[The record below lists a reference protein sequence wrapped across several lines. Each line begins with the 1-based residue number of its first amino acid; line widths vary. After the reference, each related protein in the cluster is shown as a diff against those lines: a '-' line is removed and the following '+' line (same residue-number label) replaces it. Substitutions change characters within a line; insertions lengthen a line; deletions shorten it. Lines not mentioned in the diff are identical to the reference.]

1 MLKTSSTIKILRRFA
16 SAATAQKSVV
26 EQALARDKPS
36 ADELLRLSKLRN
48 IGISAHIDSG
58 KTTLTERIL
67 YYTGR
72 ISAIHDVKGKDGVGA
87 KMDSMDLEREKGITI
102 QSAATYARWNDNSLN
117 IIDTPGHVDFTIEV
131 ERALRV
137 LDGAILV
144 LCSVGGV
151 QSQTQTVDR
160 QMRRY
165 NVPRIT
171 FINKMD
177 RMGAN
182 PYRVVDM
189 MRKKLFHAN
198 GMMCALTQIPIGAE
212 EAFAGVVDLVQ
223 MKAVYNDGSNGETLR
238 IADIPDGLKEM
249 AMEKRAE
256 LIASLAECDDEIAD
270 LFIEEVEPSVEQLKA
285 AIRRATISL
294 KFTPILLG
302 SAFKNKSVQPLLN
315 AVIDYLPN
323 PAEKINKGVDIDR
336 NESEVTLVPDK
347 IQSMVS
353 LAFKLEDTKFGQL
366 TYMRVYQGVLKKGM
380 QLVNTRTGKKVKLS
394 KLVRMHSDEM
404 EEVDELPAGEIG
416 AIFGVECASGDSFT
430 DGTLNWSMSSMFVP
444 APVVSYA
451 IKPKKEN
458 PNFAKALNKFTKED
472 PTFRVHLDKE
482 SKETIISGMGEL
494 HLEIYVERLKREYGV
509 DCVTGRPQVAYR
521 ETITQKVPF
530 NYTHKK
536 QSGGAG
542 QFGRIIGYIEPLV
555 DEEGESVQPAESSQ
569 QSETSGGKTS
579 KLAANMT
586 NVFEDVTVGLNMPSQ
601 YVPSVE
607 KGFLEACEKGR
618 LIGHPVS
625 GIRFVLE
632 DGAAHSVDS
641 SDLAFRLA
649 ATGAM
654 RQIYNEAGPQIL
666 EPIMSVSVSAPQEFQ
681 SNVMTHLNRRRGV
694 INDSE
699 VVDGYVNL
707 SADVPLSQMFGY
719 VTDLRSAT
727 QGKGEFQMEYKNHQ
741 PVTRQE
747 QEELIKKFS
756 EKTSKQN

>member
-1 MLKTSSTIKILRRFA
+1 MLKTSLTIKIWRRFA

-26 EQALARDKPS
+26 EQSLARDKPS
-36 ADELLRLSKLRN
+36 ADELFRLSKLRN

-102 QSAATYARWNDNSLN
+102 QSAATYARWNGNSLN

-223 MKAVYNDGSNGETLR
+223 MKAVHNDGSNGETLR
-238 IADIPDGLKEM
+238 VADIPDDLKEM

-323 PAEKINKGVDIDR
+323 PAEKVNKGVDIDS
-336 NESEVTLVPDK
+336 NESEVTLVPDR

-366 TYMRVYQGVLKKGM
+366 TYMRIYQGVLRKGM

-555 DEEGESVQPAESSQ
+555 DEEGESVQSAESSQ

-727 QGKGEFQMEYKNHQ
+727 QGKGEFQMEYKNHW